1 MYKWYWQATNTKF
14 LFEEIL
20 DDGTGFFFHREK
32 VNRSNE
38 DKNNMI
44 TMN

>member
-1 MYKWYWQATNTKF
+1 MYKWYWQVTNTKF

-20 DDGTGFFFHREK
+20 DDGTGFFHREK